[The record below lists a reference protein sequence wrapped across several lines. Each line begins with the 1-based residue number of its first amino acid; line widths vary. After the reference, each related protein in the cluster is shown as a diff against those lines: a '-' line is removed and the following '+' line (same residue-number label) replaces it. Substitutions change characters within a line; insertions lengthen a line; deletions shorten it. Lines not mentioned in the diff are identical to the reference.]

1 MDPHGT
7 GDNDRGV
14 ALARKKRRRKKQV
27 DGQSAVEVAAEA
39 GVIVEDPAP
48 VVDGGPGEPEAA
60 DGGPGEPE
68 AADGGSEKPEAA
80 DGGPEK
86 PEAADG
92 GPGEPEAADGG
103 PAELADAEP
112 EAAKPTAPGRKDPD
126 RRQHG
131 RFVVGGGTKGRVTSI
146 YDARILDIS
155 PGGSLIEHAHLV
167 RPGTM
172 SSLDLDLLGK
182 RMSLKCRVAR
192 SVVHRSEVQPDGEQA
207 LIYRTGLEFLHPSD
221 ETRQVISDFIRSII
235 VDGNKG

>member
-60 DGGPGEPE
+60 DGG
-68 AADGGSEKPEAA
+68 S
-80 DGGPEK
+80 EK

>member
-1 MDPHGT
+1 MP
-7 GDNDRGV
+7 RGPNPSG
-14 ALARKKRRRKKQV
+14 L
-27 DGQSAVEVAAEA
+27 
-39 GVIVEDPAP
+39 
-48 VVDGGPGEPEAA
+48 
-60 DGGPGEPE
+60 
-68 AADGGSEKPEAA
+68 
-80 DGGPEK
+80 
-86 PEAADG
+86 
-92 GPGEPEAADGG
+92 
-103 PAELADAEP
+103 ELTDAEP
-112 EAAKPTAPGRKDPD
+112 EAAKPTAPGRKDSD
-126 RRQHG
+126 RRQHA
-131 RFVVGGGTKGRVTSI
+131 RFVVGGWTKGRVTSI

-235 VDGNKG
+235 EDGNKG